1 MSLSRRGFIRSVGM
15 RGASPGVR
23 RHGSPPAVGKR
34 WLARQATP
42 RRARWCRRRS
52 AKSASA
58 ATRTRSGPVAPLLTR
73 SPRSSR
79 RPAGTRFNSKPGIG
93 DLIETIAKKWG
104 VKSENVTVGAGSG
117 ELLRNA
123 VRAFTSPTKPLVTA
137 QPSFESPFTTANQ
150 IGTPVKYISVTADLK
165 LDLDAMAAA
174 APGAGMIFVCN
185 PNNPTATAHGLQTI
199 TDFVA
204 KVRKTAPDTVI
215 LLDEAYYDYVTDPS
229 YKTGVPLAMETPN
242 LFVART
248 FSKAYGMAGLRMGYA
263 IGRTELIKEL
273 ARWGMTPFNMN
284 TLGLAGA
291 VASLNDQAHID
302 QERARNTEVR
312 NYTVKVFE
320 DLGCKPTD
328 AQTNF
333 LFVNIHR
340 PAKEFRDAC
349 KQQGVQVGRD
359 FPPYEKTH
367 ARVSIGTMEEMRQ
380 AAEVFKKALG
390 AATTT
395 AAR

>member
-15 RGASPGVR
+15 RGASPGSGAWIAAR
-23 RHGSPPAVGKR
+23 GREAMVGE
-34 WLARQATP
+34 AAAGRQ
-42 RRARWCRRRS
+42 
-52 AKSASA
+52 
-58 ATRTRSGPVAPLLTR
+58 
-73 SPRSSR
+73 
-79 RPAGTRFNSKPGIG
+79 RPAWTSKGIRINGNENPLGPGPAALDAITAQFSQAGRYTFNSKPGIG
-93 DLIETIAKKWG
+93 DLIGTISKKWG
-104 VKSENVTVGAGSG
+104 VQSENVTVGAGSG

-123 VRAFTSPTKPLVTA
+123 VRAFTSSTRPLVTA
-137 QPSFESPFTTANQ
+137 QPSFESPFVTANQ
-150 IGTPVKYISVTADLK
+150 IGTPVKYVPLTPDLK

-174 APGAGMIFVCN
+174 APGAGLIFVCN

-204 KVRKTAPDTVI
+204 KVRKSAPDTAI

-229 YKTGVPLAMETPN
+229 YKTGVLLAMETPN
-242 LFVART
+242 LFVTRT

-263 IGRTELIKEL
+263 IGRPELIKEL

-320 DLGCKPTD
+320 DLGCKSTD
-328 AQTNF
+328 TQTNF
-333 LFVNIHR
+333 LFVNIR
-340 PAKEFRDAC
+340 RSAKEFRDAC
-349 KQQGVQVGRD
+349 EQQGVQVGRD

-380 AAEVFKKALG
+380 AAEVFKKVLG
-390 AATTT
+390 VATTT